1 MLPLWLELPI
11 HTHPSNAMVNATGR
25 PGVMQGGGASQ
36 QPWPQS
42 SSPPSNFGM
51 NSGGS
56 GPPQI
61 PTPGQTHPMNQ
72 QLSGQGG
79 QMSQR
84 PGGVPPRSG
93 PTPQQGMPMMMQQN
107 MGPQYNPSSVSNGQ
121 IQNRF
126 VGMSTL
132 GVPALDKPRFEMMYT
147 SYCKNNN
154 ADPSLHVMISDNR
167 TVDLYN
173 LHVHVFRE
181 GGAQS
186 VRGTL

>member
-1 MLPLWLELPI
+1 
-11 HTHPSNAMVNATGR
+11 
-25 PGVMQGGGASQ
+25 
-36 QPWPQS
+36 
-42 SSPPSNFGM
+42 
-51 NSGGS
+51 
-56 GPPQI
+56 
-61 PTPGQTHPMNQ
+61 MNQ

-107 MGPQYNPSSVSNGQ
+107 MGPQYNLSSVSNGQ

-154 ADPSLHVMISDNR
+154 ADPNLHVMLHDNR
-167 TVDLYN
+167 TVDLHN